1 MRKLIRERL
10 TLVQAVWAA
19 RVRISIKHANPP
31 PPSLPYPFDGPNTN
45 DAPIVNTHTSA
56 DTHSLVHEATWHF
69 LENSAPSCM
78 PATFSTSSSSRISAT
93 LPCICTILMALETIG
108 LNTCRSSG
116 RRVVGIRAALK
127 VTNSCWG
134 RLSDKN
140 ALKASQPRRQGVTFK
155 TP

>member
-1 MRKLIRERL
+1 MWKLIRERL

-19 RVRISIKHANPP
+19 RVRISIMQHPP
-31 PPSLPYPFDGPNTN
+31 PPSLPHPFDGPNTN

-69 LENSAPSCM
+69 LENSAPSCL
-78 PATFSTSSSSRISAT
+78 PAIFSASLSSRISAT

-116 RRVVGIRAALK
+116 RRDTRGAKGNQFVLGTTIR
-127 VTNSCWG
+127 
-134 RLSDKN
+134 
-140 ALKASQPRRQGVTFK
+140 
-155 TP
+155 